1 MNIPLAIH
9 GVLAD
14 PQTES
19 HIVVLRDPQN
29 TAVLPIWVGQTEGMA
44 IRFALEGIS
53 PPRPQTHDL
62 MKETL
67 RHLGVQV
74 EKVVINEV
82 NESVYFATLH
92 LQSRRPPPDPA
103 HATAPQEPQEWVIDT
118 RPSDGI
124 ALALRIGAPIY
135 AAESVLSNTE
145 SDALGGWL
153 DRIKP
158 DPRQGV

>member
-1 MNIPLAIH
+1 MNIPLAVH

-19 HIVVLRDPQN
+19 HIIILRDPQN

-44 IRFALEGIS
+44 IRFALEGVS

-67 RHLGVQV
+67 QHLGVQV
-74 EKVVINEV
+74 EKVVINAV
-82 NESVYFATLH
+82 NDNVYFATLH
-92 LQSRRPPPDPA
+92 LRSRRPPPG
-103 HATAPQEPQEWVIDT
+103 TAQIPESQEPQEWGIDA
-118 RPSDGI
+118 RPSDAI

-135 AAESVLSNTE
+135 AADSILS
-145 SDALGGWL
+145 SKGHDALGGWL
-153 DRIKP
+153 DRAKS
-158 DPRQGV
+158 DPRQDQ

>member
-1 MNIPLAIH
+1 MNIPLAVH

-19 HIVVLRDPQN
+19 HIVILRDPQN

-44 IRFALEGIS
+44 IRLALEGVS

-62 MKETL
+62 IKETL
-67 RHLGVQV
+67 KHLGVQV
-74 EKVVINEV
+74 EKIVINEV
-82 NESVYFATLH
+82 NDNVYFATLH
-92 LQSRRPPPDPA
+92 LRSRRPPTD
-103 HATAPQEPQEWVIDT
+103 APQIPESQDPQEWTIDA
-118 RPSDGI
+118 RPSDGM

-135 AAESVLSNTE
+135 AADSILSNKGN
-145 SDALGGWL
+145 DALGGWL

-158 DPRQGV
+158 VTRQDV